1 LFGTDNNPH
10 QKNGEAGVEIERTV
24 EKVYHKIDKLYG
36 ENVMEVWSTQRS
48 ANFGR
53 EDSSSISVLLPVYN
67 EAGIISNILTAY
79 YNEICRKVSGVLVV
93 AEDGSTDGTKEVL
106 ASLQSELPIVLHSGP
121 RRKGYAKAAIDALKS
136 CNGDWV
142 FFSDSDGQY
151 SPADFWKLWK
161 KRDHFDMIIGR
172 KVHRSEGAHRI
183 VLSKGFHKLVN
194 GTFGLNLHDADCG
207 FRLIRKEVIR
217 SVINKVRFLD
227 YSFWAEF
234 TVRASL
240 EGFRICEEPINHA
253 SRTRGGTQIYKPSK
267 IALIVLKQLEGLAHL
282 YVDVRGGH

>member
-1 LFGTDNNPH
+1 LSRGISPISFYLF
-10 QKNGEAGVEIERTV
+10 AVISCARAV
-24 EKVYHKIDKLYG
+24 EKVYQKTDKLYG
-36 ENVMEVWSTQRS
+36 EDIMEICSTQRS

-67 EAGIISNILTAY
+67 EAGIVSNILMAY

-93 AEDGSTDGTKEVL
+93 AEDGSTDGTKEIL
-106 ASLQSELPIVLHSGP
+106 ASLQSEVPIVLHSGP
-121 RRKGYAKAAIDALKS
+121 RRKGYAKAVIDALKS
-136 CNGDWV
+136 CNSDWV

-151 SPADFWKLWK
+151 SPADFWKLWR

-172 KVHRSEGAHRI
+172 KVHRSEGGYRI
-183 VLSKGFHKLVN
+183 ALSKGFHELVN

-207 FRLIRKEVIR
+207 FRLIRKEVIC

-253 SRTRGGTQIYKPSK
+253 SRRLGGTQIYKPSR
-267 IALIVLKQLEGLAHL
+267 IAMIVLKELEGLAHL